1 MKDINTK
8 VTVANNIKT
17 LMASHNINRKQLAS
31 DLNVKYS
38 TLCEWLK
45 GNKMPRP
52 EKLNMLAKYFNT
64 SVNHFFLEL
73 NDDFVKDNEG
83 ISYPIYDYIPANIS
97 IDNIPNERIV
107 KYETVLFTKDK
118 ERFGIQLNEI
128 YEFIFSK
135 FSYGSVAK
143 FLKTNII
150 TESDKFYF
158 IRFKN
163 GIGQIAKVIV
173 TSNEYVFI
181 PSVVLKG
188 QPTDTYVVDKDK
200 CDVEILGILH
210 FVALKI

>member
-1 MKDINTK
+1 MKDVNTK
-8 VTVANNIKT
+8 VTVANNIKN

-83 ISYPIYDYIPANIS
+83 VVYPIYDYIPANIS

-135 FSYGSVAK
+135 FSLGSVAK
-143 FLKTNII
+143 FIKTNTI
-150 TESDKFYF
+150 TESDNFYF

-163 GIGQIAKVIV
+163 GIGQIAKVII

-181 PSVVLKG
+181 PAVVLKG
-188 QPTDTYVVDKDK
+188 QPTDTYVVDKNK
-200 CDVEILGILH
+200 CDVEILGMLH
-210 FVALKI
+210 FVVLKI